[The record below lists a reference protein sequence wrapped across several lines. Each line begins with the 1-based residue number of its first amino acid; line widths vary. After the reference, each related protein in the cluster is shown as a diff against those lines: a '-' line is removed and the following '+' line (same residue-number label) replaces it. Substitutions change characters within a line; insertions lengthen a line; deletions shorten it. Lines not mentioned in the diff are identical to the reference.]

1 MASHSSHQIDHT
13 ADDHP
18 HHQVFKSQGHLD
30 GHVEKDNPERSVC
43 DPECL
48 AGKCRLVKICHS
60 LHDCVGGNPAT
71 IADFL
76 SDVQDIQNADYALCG
91 PTDWL
96 GNFGFTFRGS
106 FLWRM
111 QEEIEYRADCQ
122 HDPQY
127 EIAPASENCHKE
139 RPNEPT
145 NAKYSMQ
152 NLYPE
157 VLPALVLKQ
166 FHRGDI
172 ASNIDHTAAT
182 SPHKQAD
189 SQIDKSQGKR
199 RDHKTKP
206 THKDRP
212 NKYLMECISLHK
224 HLHQ

>member
-1 MASHSSHQIDHT
+1 
-13 ADDHP
+13 
-18 HHQVFKSQGHLD
+18 
-30 GHVEKDNPERSVC
+30 
-43 DPECL
+43 
-48 AGKCRLVKICHS
+48 
-60 LHDCVGGNPAT
+60 
-71 IADFL
+71 
-76 SDVQDIQNADYALCG
+76 
-91 PTDWL
+91 
-96 GNFGFTFRGS
+96 
-106 FLWRM
+106 M

-224 HLHQ
+224 HLHQWSACHVPESPAEEDEGEIGLGLAGLRGEEGNYGAHCCYQTPVEQEC